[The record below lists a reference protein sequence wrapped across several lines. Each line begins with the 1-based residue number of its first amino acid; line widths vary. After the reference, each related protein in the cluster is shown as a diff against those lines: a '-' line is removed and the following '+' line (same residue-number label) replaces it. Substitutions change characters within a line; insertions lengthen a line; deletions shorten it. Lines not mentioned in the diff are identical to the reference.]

1 MKQLKMQNDTETLY
15 WQIKFHKIVVTYDV
29 LFQKTEQI
37 LVDLLRK
44 YFFLLLVN
52 IMAFLKNSMEL
63 KQQICICVFI

>member
-44 YFFLLLVN
+44 YFFCCWLT
-52 IMAFLKNSMEL
+52 
-63 KQQICICVFI
+63 